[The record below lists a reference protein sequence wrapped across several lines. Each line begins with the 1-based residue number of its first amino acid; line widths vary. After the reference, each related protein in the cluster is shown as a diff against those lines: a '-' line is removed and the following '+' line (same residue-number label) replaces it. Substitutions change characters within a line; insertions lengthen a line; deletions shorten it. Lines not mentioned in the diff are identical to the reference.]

1 MRPCRVYGRGMH
13 GRSSTRRG
21 AAWGQLAALQV
32 AAPLAALD
40 LPYLTRLLCAAAYD
54 MSSQLQS
61 CYRAVRSSRP
71 TRRRL
76 PKEMLLKRP
85 WHYTAFLHGALHL
98 TSLCAAGGVIRRLP
112 IC

>member
-1 MRPCRVYGRGMH
+1 MRPCRVYGRGVH

-40 LPYLTRLLCAAAYD
+40 PGRISLGNWAAAAYD
-54 MSSQLQS
+54 VSSQLQS

-85 WHYTAFLHGALHL
+85 WHYTAFLHGTLHL
-98 TSLCAAGGVIRRLP
+98 ASLCAAGGVKLLQR
-112 IC
+112 C